1 MADPV
6 VTVDPG
12 NKGNA
17 NLVYILYLCSFL
29 IGISSVVGVVMAYV
43 GKEDASPLVRSHYD
57 NQINIFWKMLLYVL
71 VGTILLLVV
80 VGILI
85 IFAAVVWYVIR
96 IVKGMQA
103 LAADQPIENPG
114 SWGI

>member
-43 GKEDASPLVRSHYD
+43 GKADASPLVRSHYD
-57 NQINIFWKMLLYVL
+57 NQINIFWKMLLY
-71 VGTILLLVV
+71 VV